1 MSIGR
6 LPTMLVSSLSL
17 LKITSFYGGFALFR
31 SATLLYTGRDVMPP
45 SWCLSFYI
53 VYYLLQAAVTL
64 CLMLAWG
71 FVEEK
76 MGARA

>member
-1 MSIGR
+1 
-6 LPTMLVSSLSL
+6 MLVPSLFL
-17 LKITSFYGGFALFR
+17 LQVSSFYGGFALFR
-31 SATLLYTGRDVMPP
+31 AATLLYTGRDVMPP

-53 VYYLLQAAVTL
+53 VYYLLQAAVAL

-76 MGARA
+76 MGARS